1 METVDNYLAG
11 LAVELKTLLD
21 IFRFSSYVLLFQ
33 RKQLMY

>member
-11 LAVELKTLLD
+11 LGVELKTLLD
-21 IFRFSSYVLLFQ
+21 IFRLLIYVLLFQ